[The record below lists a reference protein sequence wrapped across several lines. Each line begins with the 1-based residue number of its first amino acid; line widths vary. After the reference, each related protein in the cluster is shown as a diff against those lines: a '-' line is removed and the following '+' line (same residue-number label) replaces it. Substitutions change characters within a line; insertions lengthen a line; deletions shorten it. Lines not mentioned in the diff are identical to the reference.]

1 MSATAARHAG
11 LPFVPQPASNELLGS
26 WLLRV
31 AQLYGL
37 GLRTLLRRL
46 GTLQPD
52 VAHLPHWFAID
63 ANSVSLNA
71 LSAAARLSRVDLA
84 AMAPSG
90 CRPRWPGELGV
101 CERCLADAK
110 DTGQPLT
117 WNRNWMSPLATVCNI
132 HGTWL
137 TPIAIRTLA
146 GIRHAGDI
154 ARVIQHVAV
163 AQRPAA
169 EAAYAS
175 DALWLQDQCTAR
187 TVSHAPWG
195 RIRPQELIGILDAVA
210 REVVAAS
217 GSGADSFD
225 PQADR
230 QQATSASFA
239 LALGHGERVGVSL
252 PTQLRHRQW
261 LLARVAHV
269 LRWPPDERAC
279 FKSWP
284 AASIKRL
291 ASMRNGSA
299 EVLTWICPPAAELV
313 RQQDSLQRE
322 LGISPRY
329 FKACSALFDS
339 IR

>member
-1 MSATAARHAG
+1 MSTAAARHTG
-11 LPFVPQPASNELLGS
+11 LPYVPQPAPNELLGS

-37 GLRTLLRRL
+37 GLRTLLSRL

-63 ANSVSLNA
+63 GNSVSLDA
-71 LSAAARLSRVDLA
+71 LSAAARLSQVDLA
-84 AMAPSG
+84 ALAPSG

-101 CERCLADAK
+101 CDRCLADAA

-117 WNRNWMSPLATVCNI
+117 WNRNWMSPLATVCDI

-137 TPIAIRTLA
+137 TPIATRTLA

-154 ARVIQHVAV
+154 ARVIQQIAV
-163 AQRPAA
+163 TQRPDA

-175 DALWLQDQCTAR
+175 DALWLQDKCAAR
-187 TVSHAPWG
+187 KITRAPWG
-195 RIRPQELIGILDAVA
+195 QIRPQELIGILDAVA

-217 GSGADSFD
+217 GSGADPFGL
-225 PQADR
+225 QADR
-230 QQATSASFA
+230 QQATITSFA
-239 LALGHGERVGVSL
+239 LALGNGERVGVSL
-252 PTQLRHRQW
+252 PTQLRNRQW

-269 LRWPPDERAC
+269 LRWPPAERAC

-299 EVLTWICPPAAELV
+299 GTLAWICPPAAELV

-322 LGISPRY
+322 FSISPRY